1 MPSVLAL
8 IARMRRYKNMA
19 KAFFE
24 RVKRERVVD
33 IRKYR
38 YILDSTVGKTP
49 CIKRLPKID
58 LDTTAAIDGWETV
71 TTL

>member
-1 MPSVLAL
+1 MT
-8 IARMRRYKNMA
+8 
-19 KAFFE
+19 KAFME
-24 RVKRERVVD
+24 RVKNERIVD
-33 IRKYR
+33 TRKYR
-38 YILDSTVGKTP
+38 YILDDTVGKTP

>member
-1 MPSVLAL
+1 MT
-8 IARMRRYKNMA
+8 
-19 KAFFE
+19 KAFME
-24 RVKRERVVD
+24 RVKNERVVD
-33 IRKYR
+33 TRKYR
-38 YILDSTVGKTP
+38 YILDDTVGKTP